1 MVYNIP
7 KSKEWLVVNCVKNA
21 MMLILLGFYIF
32 KGERL
37 KNNYIEFTNQ
47 AHVSQ
52 CKNQGMDDELP
63 I

>member
-1 MVYNIP
+1 
-7 KSKEWLVVNCVKNA
+7 VKNA